1 MTGSRWMVGLG
12 LVALAGCAAPRM
24 GPGPQGG
31 PGPQVEGSRFI
42 NPGTPSG
49 VEGFTHAVKTGF
61 TIYVGGEVGLDSTGR
76 IAGPDLAAQ
85 ARQAFANL
93 TWTLHIAGAEPEDVV
108 QLTVYVVNLKPADV
122 AVIRQAGAAYFPQR
136 NPPTGMIIGVQ
147 SLPLDGLLIAIDAHA
162 QQPSLFRPRQ

>member
-1 MTGSRWMVGLG
+1 MTGRRWVLGLG
-12 LVALAGCAAPRM
+12 LLAVVGCAAPRM

-31 PGPQVEGSRFI
+31 PGPQAEGPRFI

-49 VEGFTHAVKTGF
+49 VEGFTHAVKVGF
-61 TIYVGGEVGLDSTGR
+61 TTYVGGEVGLDSAGR
-76 IAGPDLAAQ
+76 IAGPDLATQ

-93 TWTLHIAGAEPEDVV
+93 TWTLRIAGAEPEDVV
-108 QLTVYVVNLKPADV
+108 RLNVYVVNLKPGDA

-147 SLPLDGLLIAIDAHA
+147 SLPLDGLLIAVDAQA
-162 QQPSLFRPRQ
+162 QQRSLFRPRN

>member
-1 MTGSRWMVGLG
+1 MTGRRWVVGLG

-24 GPGPQGG
+24 GPGPQGE
-31 PGPQVEGSRFI
+31 PGPQTEGPRFI

-49 VEGFTHAVKTGF
+49 VDGFTHAVKTGF

-93 TWTLHIAGAEPEDVV
+93 TWTLHIAGVEPADVV
-108 QLTVYVVNLKPADV
+108 ELTVYVVNLKPADV

-136 NPPTGMIIGVQ
+136 NPPTGMIVGVQ
-147 SLPLDGLLIAIDAHA
+147 SLPLDGLLIAVDAHA
-162 QQPSLFRPRQ
+162 QQRSLFRPRN